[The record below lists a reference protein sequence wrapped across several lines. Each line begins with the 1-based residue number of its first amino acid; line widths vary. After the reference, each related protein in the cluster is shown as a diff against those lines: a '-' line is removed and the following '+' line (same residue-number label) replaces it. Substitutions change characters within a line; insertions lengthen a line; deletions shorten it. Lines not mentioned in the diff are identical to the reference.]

1 MRNADPTRRLINRI
15 LYALGLVV
23 AFLLIAVR
31 LV

>member
-1 MRNADPTRRLINRI
+1 MSDRDDITLMCI
-15 LYALGLVV
+15 LYALGLAA